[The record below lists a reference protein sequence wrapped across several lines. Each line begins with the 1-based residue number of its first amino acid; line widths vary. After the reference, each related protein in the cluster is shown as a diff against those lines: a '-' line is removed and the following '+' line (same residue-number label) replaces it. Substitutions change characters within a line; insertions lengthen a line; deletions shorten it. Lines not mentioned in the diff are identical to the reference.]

1 MVRLNSKRLGDFLL
15 LSNGLIFLV
24 LINLLASHYFFR
36 IDLTEEKRFSIKE
49 PTRKMLGALDDKVY
63 VEVYLEGELNS
74 SFRRLQKSIR
84 EILDE
89 FRIYSNNNVQVTFID
104 PQTAASQK
112 ARSEFMQDLGQKG
125 IMPYNV
131 VDPKDGQVTE
141 KVIFPGAL
149 ISYGGFET
157 GVTLLKGNKALTAEE
172 QINQSIEGLEFELAN
187 AISKLANADRKQ
199 IGFVTGHGELD
210 SLEIASFNN
219 ALLDVYDVYKV
230 SLTRKRNLDRYDAL
244 IISQPKSSFSVDEV
258 YKLDQY
264 VMQGGKVM
272 FLLDKLAASMD
283 SASQENY
290 FAFPY
295 PVNLDDLL
303 FKYGVRINLDLV
315 QDRVSAKYPVVTG
328 ETDGKARLQLMDWP
342 FFPLINQYADHPIT
356 RNLDAVVARFVSSID
371 TVKAEGVR
379 KTPLLFSSQYARSV
393 TAPVPVN
400 INDLRNNV
408 SAESFSKSFIPVG
421 YLLEGNFTSV
431 FKNRFLPEGEQQAEF
446 RDRSV
451 STKVIVF
458 ADGDLVRND
467 VNPRTGQAQPLGFD
481 QFTRYTFANQELLLN
496 AVAYLVN
503 DEGLIATRNKEVK
516 IRLLDKQ
523 KIKNERTQWQLINL
537 VLPVVLIVLY
547 GIFRAILRKR
557 TYATF

>member
-1 MVRLNSKRLGDFLL
+1 
-15 LSNGLIFLV
+15 
-24 LINLLASHYFFR
+24 
-36 IDLTEEKRFSIKE
+36 
-49 PTRKMLGALDDKVY
+49 
-63 VEVYLEGELNS
+63 
-74 SFRRLQKSIR
+74 
-84 EILDE
+84 
-89 FRIYSNNNVQVTFID
+89 
-104 PQTAASQK
+104 
-112 ARSEFMQDLGQKG
+112 
-125 IMPYNV
+125 
-131 VDPKDGQVTE
+131 
-141 KVIFPGAL
+141 
-149 ISYGGFET
+149 
-157 GVTLLKGNKALTAEE
+157 
-172 QINQSIEGLEFELAN
+172 
-187 AISKLANADRKQ
+187 
-199 IGFVTGHGELD
+199 
-210 SLEIASFNN
+210 
-219 ALLDVYDVYKV
+219 
-230 SLTRKRNLDRYDAL
+230 
-244 IISQPKSSFSVDEV
+244 
-258 YKLDQY
+258 
-264 VMQGGKVM
+264 
-272 FLLDKLAASMD
+272 
-283 SASQENY
+283 
-290 FAFPY
+290 
-295 PVNLDDLL
+295 
-303 FKYGVRINLDLV
+303 
-315 QDRVSAKYPVVTG
+315 
-328 ETDGKARLQLMDWP
+328 MDWP

-379 KTPLLFSSQYARSV
+379 KTPLLFSSLYARSV